1 MTIVRS
7 LGVESVLRDHDR
19 TVRLPVTDSNGQ
31 ETDPLPTL
39 TRLILVLIVL
49 GGLGYGALYALANFV
64 EPREREITVRVQ
76 KDGFGR

>member
-1 MTIVRS
+1 M
-7 LGVESVLRDHDR
+7 
-19 TVRLPVTDSNGQ
+19 
-31 ETDPLPTL
+31 PTL